1 VVPWP
6 PAFWSRLREA
16 LLFNYLVRR
25 GLYVIPLVLGVS
37 LLVFVLFNL
46 VGGDPTYLIA
56 GKNATEEQIADLRAE
71 LGFNKPLLH
80 QFTDQLKQQVTF
92 DFGRSL
98 ITHQRI
104 SSMLASGVVP
114 SLCLTVPPFI
124 FGLLLSV
131 TVALLVCYYRG
142 SMLDRSVVILTVAGM
157 SITPLA
163 YILAGQYVLA
173 YKWDL
178 FPITGWEYP
187 EIGWAILYNTGTA
200 ATSWHYPFIPDFG
213 QFFYEFGTMLSYLYL
228 PWMIW
233 IVTGLGSDVRFY
245 RTVLLDEVSQDY
257 VRTAR
262 AKGLSEPKV
271 FFKMNAMIPIITSVV
286 IRIPYLYTGSLLL
299 ENFFGIPGLGSMAIN
314 GINNSDFPVVKAVT
328 LIGSLL
334 FIVFNLIS
342 DVCYA
347 VVDPR
352 VKLG

>member
-1 VVPWP
+1 M
-6 PAFWSRLREA
+6 
-16 LLFNYLVRR
+16 
-25 GLYVIPLVLGVS
+25 LGVS

-80 QFTDQLKQQVTF
+80 QFGNQLKQQVTF

-104 SSMLASGVVP
+104 SSMLAAGVVP

-124 FGLLLSV
+124 MGLFL
-131 TVALLVCYYRG
+131 ALTIALMVCYYRG
-142 SMLDRSVVILTVAGM
+142 TPFDRSVVILTVAGM

-163 YILAGQYVLA
+163 YILAGQYILA
-173 YKWDL
+173 FKWDL

-187 EIGWAILYNTGTA
+187 EIGWAILYESKNA
-200 ATSWHYPFIPDFG
+200 AGELLSRWHYPFIPDFG
-213 QFFYEFGTMLSYLYL
+213 QFFYELSVMFSYLYL

-233 IVTGLGSDVRFY
+233 ILTGLGSDVRFY

-271 FFKMNAMIPIITSVV
+271 FFKHILMNAMIPIITSVV

-334 FIVFNLIS
+334 FIAFNLIS